1 MSVTV
6 HIGSAAVN
14 LDAPL
19 ITQANGR
26 EYRVPDP
33 IF

>member
-1 MSVTV
+1 MPVTV

-19 ITQANGR
+19 ITQAKAG
-26 EYRVPDP
+26 EYHVPDSL
-33 IF
+33 F